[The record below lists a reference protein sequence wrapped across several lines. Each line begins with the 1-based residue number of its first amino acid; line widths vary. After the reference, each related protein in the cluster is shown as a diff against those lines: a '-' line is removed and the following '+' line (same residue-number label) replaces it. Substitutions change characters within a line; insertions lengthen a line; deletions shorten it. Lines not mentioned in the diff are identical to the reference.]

1 MILGKKHIQ
10 WIIFLILA
18 NTVSY
23 ISWLVPQ
30 EHHTRWFDHIHPSP
44 NSSQIH
50 PLFPTHPT
58 LYPLFFLIT
67 PIIFDFCCPYVLRW
81 PWGLLM
87 KSDARFPA
95 DFQWPVAFLT
105 SCPPPLPMLEFP
117 WLELAQVLLL
127 WSQTLALHTYSCP
140 VVSGRHCS
148 LFSYVF
154 GGEELNL
161 VAWLWITLRW
171 QQVFLLLLLYD

>member
-1 MILGKKHIQ
+1 MILGKKTYSVNYLSNIGKYCVLY
-10 WIIFLILA
+10 FMA
-18 NTVSY
+18 CSSRTSY
-23 ISWLVPQ
+23 RVVWPYSPLPQ
-30 EHHTRWFDHIHPSP
+30 LLSDTPPLPYPP
-44 NSSQIH
+44 NSIPS
-50 PLFPTHPT
+50 
-58 LYPLFFLIT
+58 FFLIT

-81 PWGLLM
+81 LLGLLM

-105 SCPPPLPMLEFP
+105 SCPPPLPMLEFL